1 MEAGVGGRGRE
12 DSDEVGGG
20 GLHCRL
26 RWMSGEAK
34 LGKICG
40 RILGDLGG
48 GNGRE
53 KATFTRISELGLGAA
68 VEECAAADFQFSIE
82 VGGDEACLAKIE
94 NWAF

>member
-12 DSDEVGGG
+12 GSDEVGGG

-53 KATFTRISELGLGAA
+53 KGDFYSYFGAGTG
-68 VEECAAADFQFSIE
+68 S
-82 VGGDEACLAKIE
+82 GR
-94 NWAF
+94 